1 MCDTFAA
8 LGSWTNLGQGIF
20 AKNSD
25 REFYEA
31 QYFQSLPAAQF
42 DTDAKVRITYVEI
55 DQVPETKAVV
65 LSRPHWMWGA
75 EMGANEDGLVIGNEA
90 LFANVPAGE
99 EPGVIGMD
107 LVRLALERTASVDE
121 AIDLITQLLRRYGQS
136 GNCGYKESCVYHN
149 SFLLLD
155 PNGASVLETVDREWV
170 VRDVQDYDSISNVYT
185 TCRDYR
191 DSSERLSDYA
201 LEKGLMDSASGLN
214 FKQVFEDPKEAD
226 FGERRRARSRSLL
239 ESANGKLSVQ
249 DTFKILR
256 DHGENGGE
264 DYWEARLCLHM
275 KGKFLDA
282 TTCSM
287 VSSVAADR
295 QVHWATG
302 TAATCTSIFKP
313 IVVGVEIPDHGPAP
327 GESDDGQSLWW
338 RHEALRNYL
347 LAEDPNSDVVQTFE
361 AERDVLEATFVDR
374 MSQDDDNVA
383 AKIAAC
389 WKDAMRF
396 ENSWIETA
404 KRNSNSSSVNLDS
417 DVA

>member
-1 MCDTFAA
+1 VCDTFAA
-8 LGSWTNLGQGIF
+8 LGSWTDSGQLIF

-31 QYFQSLPAAQF
+31 QYFQSFPAQQF
-42 DTDAKVRITYVEI
+42 GRDEKLRMTYVEI
-55 DQVPETKAVV
+55 DQAPEAKAVI

-75 EMGANEDGLVIGNEA
+75 EMGANEDGLVVGNEA

-121 AIDLITQLLRRYGQS
+121 AIDLITRLLKKHGQS
-136 GNCGYKESCVYHN
+136 GNCGYKEKCVYHN

-155 PNGASVLETVDREWV
+155 TNGASVLETVDREWV
-170 VRDVQDYDSISNVYT
+170 VRDIADYDSISNVYT
-185 TCRDYR
+185 TCKNYR
-191 DSSERLSDYA
+191 AASDSLGDYA
-201 LEKGLMDSASGLN
+201 FAKELATSPADVDFKGA
-214 FKQVFEDPKEAD
+214 FEDPKEAD

-239 ESANGKLSVQ
+239 KSANGELSLQ
-249 DTFKILR
+249 DTFGILR

-287 VSSVAADR
+287 VSSVSAEQ
-295 QVHWATG
+295 QVHWVTG

-313 IVVGVEIPDHGPAP
+313 TVVGLDIPDHGPAP
-327 GESDDGQSLWW
+327 GENDDGQSLWW

-347 LAEDPNSDVVQTFE
+347 LAAEPDSDLIRTFE
-361 AERDVLEATFVDR
+361 AERDALESTFIER
-374 MSQDDDNVA
+374 MRQEHEDTASQVA
-383 AKIAAC
+383 DC
-389 WKDAMRF
+389 WREAMQF
-396 ENSWIETA
+396 ENAWIARATSA
-404 KRNSNSSSVNLDS
+404 GYSASVNLDS